1 MRHYSPDRSGLF
13 TLRILTLMMTS
24 SVIILINYFSPL
36 RTASLIADSVIAGI
50 SLFIM
55 LIYLPLYFSSV
66 KYTVTDTEIR
76 RMSGVF
82 IKHRQTIRID
92 TIQYSVMVNSPF
104 SKLTGLNFLVF
115 FVYGGQMNLMFL
127 NYEDMQEILALSGS
141 EGGEMQ

>member
-13 TLRILTLMMTS
+13 TLRILILMMTS

-92 TIQYSVMVNSPF
+92 TIQYSMMVNSPF